1 MIKIGDKSLDFSL
14 KDQSGSAFV
23 LSEQKGRYV
32 LLSFHPLAW
41 TSVCSGQMR
50 SLEKNKNTLDS
61 LNAVAVGIS
70 IDSVPCKKAWAES
83 LGIKNTRLLAD
94 FWPHGGVAQLYGV
107 FRDKDG
113 FAERANILID
123 RKGNV
128 AFAKIYEIKQ
138 LPDMNEIIDA
148 IKKL

>member
-1 MIKIGDKSLDFSL
+1 MITVGDKS
-14 KDQSGSAFV
+14 
-23 LSEQKGRYV
+23 
-32 LLSFHPLAW
+32 
-41 TSVCSGQMR
+41 
-50 SLEKNKNTLDS
+50 LDS

-94 FWPHGGVAQLYGV
+94 FWPHGGVAQIYGV

-123 RKGNV
+123 R
-128 AFAKIYEIKQ
+128 E
-138 LPDMNEIIDA
+138 DMSPSLKSTRYSSSLI
-148 IKKL
+148 